1 MTQGVREVID
11 KETGLFRKYS
21 AEDRIFPYFPMSPCH
36 WHNYYEA
43 EFVVG
48 CGVTE
53 YINGQEVRMPT
64 NSLVLLSP
72 KDFHSILPD
81 DRNRVHFMTFS
92 IRESEI
98 TCVLHELFSKYPVPY
113 VLKFSDE
120 DTAKYLSLFRELRE
134 AIDDETTAQD
144 KDLSRMLVRNAIEHI
159 IFFIVKCGV
168 ASGDISCD
176 NPIMASNDERI
187 RSLHML
193 LSYIEEN
200 LSREIR
206 RDELAEYM
214 HFSPNYLSSFF
225 RKALGMPMSRYISDL
240 RLDRAAKLLGGTEE
254 PVNFIMDSVGYRSRS
269 LFYRDFTEKFG
280 MAPGEYRKAAVAPRE

>member
-1 MTQGVREVID
+1 MIRKIHGECPRYWAAER
-11 KETGLFRKYS
+11 GLVDIES
-21 AEDRIFPYFPMSPCH
+21 H
-36 WHNYYEA
+36 WHEFYEA
-43 EFVVG
+43 EFVLEGDAV
-48 CGVTE
+48 E
-53 YINGQEVRMPT
+53 YINGREVLVPAG
-64 NSLVLLSP
+64 SFVLLSP
-72 KDFHSILPD
+72 KDFHSIVSR
-81 DRNRVHFMTFS
+81 DRREMRFLTFCF
-92 IRESEI
+92 RESEI
-98 TCVLHELFSKYPVPY
+98 NGAISDLFAKYPVPY
-113 VLKFSDE
+113 VVRFDRE
-120 DTAKYLSLFRELRE
+120 DAGRYVSLFRELCGV
-134 AIDDETTAQD
+134 IDDESTAQD
-144 KDLSRMLVRNAIEHI
+144 MDISRMLVMSVIEHMI
-159 IFFIVKCGV
+159 LFAAAGGIT
-168 ASGDISCD
+168 SGDISRE
-176 NPIMASNDERI
+176 NPTASSDDERL

>member
-1 MTQGVREVID
+1 
-11 KETGLFRKYS
+11 
-21 AEDRIFPYFPMSPCH
+21 
-36 WHNYYEA
+36 
-43 EFVVG
+43 
-48 CGVTE
+48 
-53 YINGQEVRMPT
+53 
-64 NSLVLLSP
+64 
-72 KDFHSILPD
+72 
-81 DRNRVHFMTFS
+81 
-92 IRESEI
+92 
-98 TCVLHELFSKYPVPY
+98 
-113 VLKFSDE
+113 
-120 DTAKYLSLFRELRE
+120 
-134 AIDDETTAQD
+134 
-144 KDLSRMLVRNAIEHI
+144 MLVMSVIEHMI
-159 IFFIVKCGV
+159 LFAAARGIT
-168 ASGDISCD
+168 SGDISRE
-176 NPIMASNDERI
+176 NPTASSDDERL